1 MLTLLISPV
10 HRQSVPK
17 IFSIIITMYLVT
29 IPPNNMTNIDW
40 GFDFEPV
47 DDLKVTDLS
56 PGNQIICAKAIL
68 VQKGCGPITYRIQNR
83 KNSYTWFTTA

>member
-1 MLTLLISPV
+1 
-10 HRQSVPK
+10 
-17 IFSIIITMYLVT
+17 
-29 IPPNNMTNIDW
+29 MTNIDW

-68 VQKGCGPITYRIQNR
+68 VQKGCGPITYRIQTG